1 MGGSGLKMLT
11 KVKNEIGWE
20 KVGVDRSGWK
30 WAGPWFRTTHQ
41 KSELLN
47 SLSKI
52 LICL

>member
-11 KVKNEIGWE
+11 KVKSEIGWE

-41 KSELLN
+41 KSEQFIKDIDLFIN
-47 SLSKI
+47 
-52 LICL
+52 